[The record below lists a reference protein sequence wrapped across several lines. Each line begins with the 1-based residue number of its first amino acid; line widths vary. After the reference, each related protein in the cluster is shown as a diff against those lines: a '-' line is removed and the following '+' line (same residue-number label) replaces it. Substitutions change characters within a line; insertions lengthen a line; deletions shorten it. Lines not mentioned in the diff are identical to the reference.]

1 MKKNLLSILI
11 WTAISVLG
19 AAAFGM
25 LALAN
30 GETISAAWLVIAA
43 VTTYA
48 VAYRFYSKFIAKK
61 IFELND
67 NRATPAEINND
78 GKDFVPTNK
87 WVLYGHH
94 FAAIAGAGPLVGPIL
109 AAQMG
114 YLPGTLWIIIGVVLA
129 GAVQDG
135 IILMTSMRR
144 NGKSLGQI
152 AKDEVG
158 PFGGMIA
165 SIGIMAIMIILIAV
179 LGLVVVKAL
188 AESPWGVFTIA
199 MTIPIAIFMGIYM
212 RYIRP
217 GRVLEGSIIG
227 FVLLMISLWAGQFVA
242 ADPTLAK
249 MFTFTAAQLAVMIAI
264 YGFIAS
270 ILPVWLLLAP
280 RDYLSSFLKIGTIV
294 LLAGGILIVMPDLK
308 MPAIS
313 RFIDGSGPVFAGN
326 LFPFLFITI
335 ACGAIS
341 GFHSLV
347 SSGTTPKMLEKES
360 HARMIGYGGMLMESG
375 VAIMAMVAAT
385 ALEPGLYFAMNSP
398 AAVIGADATAAA
410 AKISS
415 WGFTI
420 SADQITNAAKEI
432 GEKSVLSR
440 TGGAPTLAVGM
451 AEIFSQFLV
460 GAKAFWYHFAI
471 LFEAV
476 FILTTIDAGTRIG
489 RFMLQDLI
497 GNVYKP
503 FAKTNVF
510 AYNVIASALV
520 TLGWG
525 YILYQGAVDPFGGIN
540 SLWALFGI
548 SNQMLAAIALAV
560 ATTVI
565 IKMGKARFAWV
576 TIVPFVWLSITT
588 LTAAWMKLF
597 DARPAIGFFAH
608 AARYQEG
615 IDKGQVMAPAKNM
628 DVMHQIVFND
638 RLDAILTIF
647 FMSVVILLILDSL
660 RVWYNILVR
669 KQKVQLQET
678 PFVQSKYP
686 ASTTFGG

>member
-1 MKKNLLSILI
+1 MKKSLLSILI
-11 WTAISVLG
+11 WTAVSVLG
-19 AAAFGM
+19 AAAFAM

-30 GETISAAWLVIAA
+30 GETVSAAWMVIAA
-43 VTTYA
+43 VSTYA

-61 IFELND
+61 IYNLND
-67 NRATPAEINND
+67 DRATPAEVNND

-87 WVLYGHH
+87 WVLFGHH

-129 GAVQDG
+129 GAVQDS

-165 SIGIMAIMIILIAV
+165 SIGILAIMIILIAV

-199 MTIPIAIFMGIYM
+199 MTIPIALFMGVYM

-227 FVLLMISLWAGQFVA
+227 FVLLMLSLWAGQYVA
-242 ADPTLAK
+242 ADPTLGK
-249 MFTFTAAQLAVMIAI
+249 MFTFTAAQLAIMVAI

-280 RDYLSSFLKIGTIV
+280 RDYLSSFLKVGTIV
-294 LLAGGILIVMPDLK
+294 LLGLGILIVMPDLK

-347 SSGTTPKMLEKES
+347 SSGTTPKMIEKES
-360 HARMIGYGGMLMESG
+360 HARMIGYGGMLMESA

-385 ALEPGLYFAMNSP
+385 SLEPGLYFAMNSSP
-398 AAVIGADATAAA
+398 AVIGADAAAAA

-415 WGFTI
+415 WGFQL
-420 SADQITNAAKEI
+420 SPDMITNAAHEI
-432 GEKSVLSR
+432 GEKSILSR

-451 AEIFSQFLV
+451 AEIFSNFLA

-489 RFMLQDLI
+489 RFMLQDLV

-510 AYNVIASALV
+510 TYNVIASALI

-576 TIVPFVWLSITT
+576 TFVPFIWLSVTT
-588 LTAAWMKLF
+588 LTAAFMKLF
-597 DARPAIGFFAH
+597 DSRPAIGFLAH
-608 AARYQEG
+608 AKIYQNG
-615 IDKGQVMAPAKNM
+615 IDQGKVIAPAKNM
-628 DVMHQIVFND
+628 DVMQQIVFND
-638 RLDAILTIF
+638 RLDAILTGF
-647 FMSVVILLILDSL
+647 FIAVVILLILDSV

-669 KQKVQLQET
+669 KQKADLHET
-678 PFVQSKYP
+678 PFVQSKLP
-686 ASTTFGG
+686 TSTTFGG